1 MDERDK
7 LEGAKIQKGLED
19 FLEQE
24 LYGAAGNRALG
35 QGKGGASSRKGGDLD
50 LSLAPSGE
58 PDLQGSYE
66 PDELDISLAEPV
78 SRKGAYGSDVRPGAG
93 IKESARA
100 ARVSVADRERTRAA
114 RPDGRREEGARTI
127 RTDGGRAKSAG
138 NARADGR
145 REEDTR
151 NVRADKRA
159 DLRESGQRE
168 MAQRKKKDS
177 KPIKGKNKKQ
187 EKTKKKKNRVV
198 KVLVFIAALFVVG
211 FFILRGVVGSVYK
224 KMEYKEAEAFT
235 SEPMKEDGVINV
247 LLIGNDSRLA
257 GDDGRSDA
265 MILVSISDKTKTITM
280 TSFLRDMYVEIPG
293 HDGNRLNA
301 AYAYGGA
308 ELLMETIEANFG
320 IPIHRYAL
328 VNFQAFANL
337 VDAVGGINLELTN
350 DEVNWIN
357 AYLME
362 YNQLEGKDLAT
373 DFLDPSLSGN
383 LHLNGPQALAFT
395 RNRYIGTD
403 FGRTERQRKVLS
415 AVIKKLP
422 GAVATNGGELADGL
436 FPNLTT
442 NLREGECFNLSL
454 NAWKFLGYEMVQQC
468 VPLEGTYSNAD
479 IRGMAVLQ
487 VDFDANRQFL
497 KSTLYGE

>member
-1 MDERDK
+1 MDKKDK
-7 LEGAKIQKGLED
+7 LEGAQIQKGLED

-24 LYGAAGNRALG
+24 LYGAAGNPAMG
-35 QGKGGASSRKGGDLD
+35 QGRAGDAVSSRKGGELD
-50 LSLAPSGE
+50 LSLAQPSNE
-58 PDLQGSYE
+58 PDLRVPYQ

-78 SRKGAYGSDVRPGAG
+78 SRGVAHSDGAA
-93 IKESARA
+93 IK
-100 ARVSVADRERTRAA
+100 
-114 RPDGRREEGARTI
+114 REEGGRAYRPER
-127 RTDGGRAKSAG
+127 RTDS
-138 NARADGR
+138 
-145 REEDTR
+145 
-151 NVRADKRA
+151 
-159 DLRESGQRE
+159 RESGQRE
-168 MAQRKKKDS
+168 MSQRKKQTDTKS
-177 KPIKGKNKKQ
+177 KKQNSNTGKKKETQAVKGKNKKQ
-187 EKTKKKKNRVV
+187 EKSKKKKNRVV

-211 FFILRGVVGSVYK
+211 IFILHGLVGSVYK
-224 KMEYKEAEAFT
+224 KMEYKEAEGFT

-308 ELLMETIEANFG
+308 ELLMETIELNFG

-337 VDAVGGINLELTN
+337 VDAVGGIDLDLTN

-422 GAVATNGGELADGL
+422 GTVITNGGELADGL

-442 NLREGECFNLSL
+442 NLKQGECFNLSL

-487 VDFDANRQFL
+487 VDFEANKQFL

>member
-1 MDERDK
+1 MDKKDK
-7 LEGAKIQKGLED
+7 LEGAQIQKGLED

-24 LYGAAGNRALG
+24 LYGAAGNPAMG
-35 QGKGGASSRKGGDLD
+35 QGEAGSKSSSRKGGELD
-50 LSLAPSGE
+50 LSLAQPSNE
-58 PDLQGSYE
+58 TDLRISYQ
-66 PDELDISLAEPV
+66 PDELDISLAKPV
-78 SRKGAYGSDVRPGAG
+78 SRSGGDRDSAG
-93 IKESARA
+93 M
-100 ARVSVADRERTRAA
+100 
-114 RPDGRREEGARTI
+114 RREESGKAPSANMRREDSGRTI
-127 RTDGGRAKSAG
+127 RT
-138 NARADGR
+138 NARLEKDGR
-145 REEDTR
+145 TGQPE
-151 NVRADKRA
+151 KRT
-159 DLRESGQRE
+159 DSRESGQRE
-168 MAQRKKKDS
+168 MSQKKKQADTRNRKKNSTAGKRKEPQS
-177 KPIKGKNKKQ
+177 VKGKNKKQ
-187 EKTKKKKNRVV
+187 EKSKKKKNRVV

-211 FFILRGVVGSVYK
+211 IFILHGLVGSVYK
-224 KMEYKEAEAFT
+224 KMEYKEAEGFT

-308 ELLMETIEANFG
+308 ELLMETIELNFG

-337 VDAVGGINLELTN
+337 VDAVGGIDLDLTN

-422 GAVATNGGELADGL
+422 GTVLTNGGELADGL

-442 NLREGECFNLSL
+442 NLKQGECFNLSL

-468 VPLEGTYSNAD
+468 GPLEGTYSNAD

-487 VDFDANRQFL
+487 VDFDTNKQFL

>member
-1 MDERDK
+1 MDKKDK
-7 LEGAKIQKGLED
+7 LEGAQIQKGLED

-24 LYGAAGNRALG
+24 LYGAAGNPAMG
-35 QGKGGASSRKGGDLD
+35 QGEAGSKSSSRKGGELD
-50 LSLAPSGE
+50 LSLAQPSNE
-58 PDLQGSYE
+58 TDLRISYQ
-66 PDELDISLAEPV
+66 PDELDISLAKPV
-78 SRKGAYGSDVRPGAG
+78 SRSGGDRDSAG
-93 IKESARA
+93 M
-100 ARVSVADRERTRAA
+100 
-114 RPDGRREEGARTI
+114 RREESGKAPSANMRREDSGRTI
-127 RTDGGRAKSAG
+127 RTNARLEKDGGTG
-138 NARADGR
+138 QP
-145 REEDTR
+145 E
-151 NVRADKRA
+151 KRT
-159 DLRESGQRE
+159 DSRDIGQRE
-168 MAQRKKKDS
+168 MYQKKKQADTRNRKKNSTAGKRKEPQS
-177 KPIKGKNKKQ
+177 VKGKNKKQ
-187 EKTKKKKNRVV
+187 EKSKKKKNRVV
-198 KVLVFIAALFVVG
+198 KVLVFIAALFAVG
-211 FFILRGVVGSVYK
+211 IFILHGLVGSVYK
-224 KMEYKEAEAFT
+224 KMEYKEAEGFT

-308 ELLMETIEANFG
+308 ELLMETIELNFG

-337 VDAVGGINLELTN
+337 VDAVGGIDLDLTN

-422 GAVATNGGELADGL
+422 GTVLTNGGELADGL

-442 NLREGECFNLSL
+442 NLKQGECFNLSL

-487 VDFDANRQFL
+487 VDFDTNKQFL

>member
-78 SRKGAYGSDVRPGAG
+78 SRKGAYGSGVRPGAG
-93 IKESARA
+93 TKESAKA

-114 RPDGRREEGARTI
+114 RPDGRREEGARTA

-177 KPIKGKNKKQ
+177 KPVKGKNKKQ

-337 VDAVGGINLELTN
+337 VDAVGGIDLELTN

>member
-138 NARADGR
+138 NARSDGR

-337 VDAVGGINLELTN
+337 VDAVGGIDLELTN

>member
-211 FFILRGVVGSVYK
+211 FFILRGIVGSVYK

-308 ELLMETIEANFG
+308 ELLMETIELNFG

-337 VDAVGGINLELTN
+337 VDAVGGIDLELTN

>member
-1 MDERDK
+1 MDKKDK
-7 LEGAKIQKGLED
+7 LEGAQIQKGLED

-24 LYGAAGNRALG
+24 LYGAAGNPAMG
-35 QGKGGASSRKGGDLD
+35 QGEAGSKSSSRKGGELD
-50 LSLAPSGE
+50 LSLAQPSNE
-58 PDLQGSYE
+58 TDLRISYQ
-66 PDELDISLAEPV
+66 PDELDISLAKPV
-78 SRKGAYGSDVRPGAG
+78 SRSGGDRDSAG
-93 IKESARA
+93 M
-100 ARVSVADRERTRAA
+100 
-114 RPDGRREEGARTI
+114 RREESGKAPSANMRREDSGRTI
-127 RTDGGRAKSAG
+127 RT
-138 NARADGR
+138 NARLEKDGR
-145 REEDTR
+145 TGQPEKRTDSRESGPREMSQKKKQADTR
-151 NVRADKRA
+151 N
-159 DLRESGQRE
+159 
-168 MAQRKKKDS
+168 RKKNSTAGKRKEPQS
-177 KPIKGKNKKQ
+177 VKGKNKKQ
-187 EKTKKKKNRVV
+187 EKSKKKKNRVV

-211 FFILRGVVGSVYK
+211 IFILHGLVGSVYK
-224 KMEYKEAEAFT
+224 KMEYKEAEGFT

-308 ELLMETIEANFG
+308 ELLMETIELNFG
-320 IPIHRYAL
+320 VPIHRYAL

-337 VDAVGGINLELTN
+337 VDAVGGIDLELTN

-422 GAVATNGGELADGL
+422 GTVLTNGGELADGL

-442 NLREGECFNLSL
+442 NLKQGECFNLSL

-487 VDFDANRQFL
+487 VDFDTNKQFL

>member
-35 QGKGGASSRKGGDLD
+35 QGKGVASSRKGGDLD

-78 SRKGAYGSDVRPGAG
+78 SRKGAYGSGVRPGAG

-177 KPIKGKNKKQ
+177 KPVKGKNKKQ

-308 ELLMETIEANFG
+308 ELLMETIELNFG

-337 VDAVGGINLELTN
+337 VDAVGGIDLELTN

>member
-78 SRKGAYGSDVRPGAG
+78 SRKGAYGSGVRPGAG

-177 KPIKGKNKKQ
+177 KPVKGKNKKQ

-337 VDAVGGINLELTN
+337 VDAVGGIDLELTN

>member
-1 MDERDK
+1 MDKRDK

-24 LYGAAGNRALG
+24 LYGAAGNPAMG
-35 QGKGGASSRKGGDLD
+35 QGKTKGGSPSRKGGDLD

-58 PDLQGSYE
+58 QDLQAPYGT
-66 PDELDISLAEPV
+66 DELDISLAEPV
-78 SRKGAYGSDVRPGAG
+78 PAKRAYGGSSRSDAGSGNGAR
-93 IKESARA
+93 SARRA
-100 ARVSVADRERTRAA
+100 PRPERK
-114 RPDGRREEGARTI
+114 PD
-127 RTDGGRAKSAG
+127 S
-138 NARADGR
+138 
-145 REEDTR
+145 
-151 NVRADKRA
+151 
-159 DLRESGQRE
+159 RESVQRE
-168 MAQRKKKDS
+168 MAQKKKKDS
-177 KPIKGKNKKQ
+177 KPVKGKNKKQ
-187 EKTKKKKNRVV
+187 EKTKKKKNRVL
-198 KVLVFIAALFVVG
+198 KALVFIAALFVVG
-211 FFILRGVVGSVYK
+211 FFVLRGIVGSVYK
-224 KMEYKEAEAFT
+224 KMEYKEAEGYT

-265 MILVSISDKTKTITM
+265 MILVSISNQTKTITM

-308 ELLMETIEANFG
+308 ELLMETIELNFG
-320 IPIHRYAL
+320 IPVHRYAL

-337 VDAVGGINLELTN
+337 VDAVGGIDLDLTN
-350 DEVNWIN
+350 DEVKWIN

-362 YNQLEGKDLAT
+362 YNQLEGKDLAA

-422 GAVATNGGELADGL
+422 GAVVTNGGELADGL

-454 NAWKFLGYEMVQQC
+454 NAWKFLSYEMVQQC

>member
-1 MDERDK
+1 MDKKDK
-7 LEGAKIQKGLED
+7 LEGAQIQKGLED

-24 LYGAAGNRALG
+24 LYGAAGNPAMG
-35 QGKGGASSRKGGDLD
+35 QGEAGSKSSSRKGGELD
-50 LSLAPSGE
+50 LSLAQPSNE
-58 PDLQGSYE
+58 TDLRISYQ
-66 PDELDISLAEPV
+66 PDELDISLAKPV
-78 SRKGAYGSDVRPGAG
+78 SRSGGDRDSAG
-93 IKESARA
+93 M
-100 ARVSVADRERTRAA
+100 
-114 RPDGRREEGARTI
+114 RREESGKAPSANMRREDSGRTI
-127 RTDGGRAKSAG
+127 RTNARLEKDGGTG
-138 NARADGR
+138 QP
-145 REEDTR
+145 E
-151 NVRADKRA
+151 KRT
-159 DLRESGQRE
+159 DSRESGQRE
-168 MAQRKKKDS
+168 MSQKKKQADTRNRKKNSTAGKRKEPQS
-177 KPIKGKNKKQ
+177 VKGKNKKQ
-187 EKTKKKKNRVV
+187 EKSKKKKNRVV
-198 KVLVFIAALFVVG
+198 KVLVFIAALFAVG
-211 FFILRGVVGSVYK
+211 IFILHGLVGSVYK
-224 KMEYKEAEAFT
+224 KMEYKEAEGFT

-308 ELLMETIEANFG
+308 ELLMETIELNFG

-337 VDAVGGINLELTN
+337 VDAVGGIDLDLTN

-422 GAVATNGGELADGL
+422 GTVLTNGGELADGL

-442 NLREGECFNLSL
+442 NLKQGECFNLSL

-487 VDFDANRQFL
+487 VDFDTNKQFL

>member
-1 MDERDK
+1 MDKKDK
-7 LEGAKIQKGLED
+7 LEGAQIQKGLED

-24 LYGAAGNRALG
+24 LYGAAGNPAMG
-35 QGKGGASSRKGGDLD
+35 QGEAGSKSSSRKGGELD
-50 LSLAPSGE
+50 LSLAQPSNE
-58 PDLQGSYE
+58 TDLRISYQ
-66 PDELDISLAEPV
+66 PDELDISLAKPV
-78 SRKGAYGSDVRPGAG
+78 SRSGGDRDSAG
-93 IKESARA
+93 M
-100 ARVSVADRERTRAA
+100 
-114 RPDGRREEGARTI
+114 RREESGKAPSANMRREDSGRTI
-127 RTDGGRAKSAG
+127 RT
-138 NARADGR
+138 NARLEKDGR
-145 REEDTR
+145 TGQPE
-151 NVRADKRA
+151 KRT
-159 DLRESGQRE
+159 DSRESGQRE
-168 MAQRKKKDS
+168 MSQKKKQADTRNRKKNSTAGKRKEPQS
-177 KPIKGKNKKQ
+177 VKGKNKKQ
-187 EKTKKKKNRVV
+187 EKSKKKKNRVV

-211 FFILRGVVGSVYK
+211 IFILHGLVGSVYK
-224 KMEYKEAEAFT
+224 KMEYKEAEGFT

-308 ELLMETIEANFG
+308 ELLMETIELNFG

-337 VDAVGGINLELTN
+337 VDAVGGIDLDLTN

-422 GAVATNGGELADGL
+422 GTVLTNGGELADGL

-442 NLREGECFNLSL
+442 NLKQGECFNLSL

-487 VDFDANRQFL
+487 VDFDTNKQFL

>member
-1 MDERDK
+1 MDKKDK
-7 LEGAKIQKGLED
+7 LEGAQIQKGLED

-24 LYGAAGNRALG
+24 LYGAAGNPAMG
-35 QGKGGASSRKGGDLD
+35 QGRAGSAASSRKGGELD
-50 LSLAPSGE
+50 LSLAQPSNDT
-58 PDLQGSYE
+58 DLRMPYE
-66 PDELDISLAEPV
+66 PDELDISLAKPV
-78 SRKGAYGSDVRPGAG
+78 SRSGAHSDGAG
-93 IKESARA
+93 M
-100 ARVSVADRERTRAA
+100 
-114 RPDGRREEGARTI
+114 RREESGKAASANMR
-127 RTDGGRAKSAG
+127 REDGGRTVRI
-138 NARADGR
+138 NARQETGGR
-145 REEDTR
+145 AGHSERRTES
-151 NVRADKRA
+151 
-159 DLRESGQRE
+159 RESGQRE
-168 MAQRKKKDS
+168 MSQKKKNQ
-177 KPIKGKNKKQ
+177 PVKGKNKKQ
-187 EKTKKKKNRVV
+187 EKSKKKKNRVV
-198 KVLVFIAALFVVG
+198 KALVFIAALFVVG
-211 FFILRGVVGSVYK
+211 IFILYGVVGSVYK
-224 KMEYKEAEAFT
+224 KMEYKEAEGFT

-308 ELLMETIEANFG
+308 ELLMETIELNFG

-337 VDAVGGINLELTN
+337 VDAVGGIDLELTN

-422 GAVATNGGELADGL
+422 GTVITNGGELADGL

-442 NLREGECFNLSL
+442 NLKQGECFNLSL

>member
-1 MDERDK
+1 MDKKDK
-7 LEGAKIQKGLED
+7 LEGAQIQKGLED

-24 LYGAAGNRALG
+24 LYGAAGNPAMG
-35 QGKGGASSRKGGDLD
+35 QGEAGSKSSSRKGGELD
-50 LSLAPSGE
+50 LSLAQPSNE
-58 PDLQGSYE
+58 TDLRISYQ
-66 PDELDISLAEPV
+66 PDELDISLAKPV
-78 SRKGAYGSDVRPGAG
+78 SRSGGDRDSAG
-93 IKESARA
+93 M
-100 ARVSVADRERTRAA
+100 
-114 RPDGRREEGARTI
+114 RREESGKAPSANMRREDSGRTI
-127 RTDGGRAKSAG
+127 RT
-138 NARADGR
+138 NARLEKDGR
-145 REEDTR
+145 TGQPE
-151 NVRADKRA
+151 KRT
-159 DLRESGQRE
+159 DSRESGQRE
-168 MAQRKKKDS
+168 MSQKKKQADTRNRKKNSTAGKRKEPQS
-177 KPIKGKNKKQ
+177 VKGKNKKQ
-187 EKTKKKKNRVV
+187 EKSKKKKNRVV

-211 FFILRGVVGSVYK
+211 IFILHGLVGSVYK
-224 KMEYKEAEAFT
+224 KMEYKEAEGFT

-308 ELLMETIEANFG
+308 ELLMETIELNFG

-337 VDAVGGINLELTN
+337 VDAVGGIDLDLTN

-415 AVIKKLP
+415 GFIKKLP
-422 GAVATNGGELADGL
+422 GTVLTNGGELADGL

-442 NLREGECFNLSL
+442 NLKQGECFNLSL

-487 VDFDANRQFL
+487 VDFDTNKQFL

>member
-337 VDAVGGINLELTN
+337 VDAVGGIDLELTN

>member
-78 SRKGAYGSDVRPGAG
+78 SRKGAYGSGVRPGTG
-93 IKESARA
+93 TKESAGAARVSAAGKECARA
-100 ARVSVADRERTRAA
+100 ART
-114 RPDGRREEGARTI
+114 DGRREEGVRTA
-127 RTDGGRAKSAG
+127 RTDGGRAKNAG
-138 NARADGR
+138 NARTDGR
-145 REEDTR
+145 REDGTR

-159 DLRESGQRE
+159 DIRESGQRE

-177 KPIKGKNKKQ
+177 KPVKGKNKKQ

-308 ELLMETIEANFG
+308 ELLMETIELNFG

-337 VDAVGGINLELTN
+337 VDAVGGIDLELTN

>member
-1 MDERDK
+1 MDKKDK
-7 LEGAKIQKGLED
+7 LEGAQIQKGLED

-24 LYGAAGNRALG
+24 LYGAAGNPAMG
-35 QGKGGASSRKGGDLD
+35 QGEAGSKSSSRKGGELD
-50 LSLAPSGE
+50 LSLAQPSNE
-58 PDLQGSYE
+58 TDLRISYQ
-66 PDELDISLAEPV
+66 PDELDISLAKPV
-78 SRKGAYGSDVRPGAG
+78 SRSGGDRDSAG
-93 IKESARA
+93 M
-100 ARVSVADRERTRAA
+100 
-114 RPDGRREEGARTI
+114 RREESGKAPSANMRREDSGRTI
-127 RTDGGRAKSAG
+127 RT
-138 NARADGR
+138 NARLEKDGR
-145 REEDTR
+145 TGQPE
-151 NVRADKRA
+151 KRT
-159 DLRESGQRE
+159 DSRESGQRE
-168 MAQRKKKDS
+168 MSQKKKQADTRNRKKNSTAGKRKEPQS
-177 KPIKGKNKKQ
+177 VKGKNKKQ
-187 EKTKKKKNRVV
+187 EKSKKKKNRVV

-211 FFILRGVVGSVYK
+211 IFILHGLVGSVYK
-224 KMEYKEAEAFT
+224 KMEYKEAEGFT

-308 ELLMETIEANFG
+308 ELLMETIELNFG
-320 IPIHRYAL
+320 VPIHRYAL

-337 VDAVGGINLELTN
+337 VDAVGGIDLELTN

-422 GAVATNGGELADGL
+422 GTVLTTGGELADGL

-442 NLREGECFNLSL
+442 NLKQGECFNLSL

-487 VDFDANRQFL
+487 VDFDTNKQFL

>member
-1 MDERDK
+1 M
-7 LEGAKIQKGLED
+7 AK
-19 FLEQE
+19 
-24 LYGAAGNRALG
+24 
-35 QGKGGASSRKGGDLD
+35 
-50 LSLAPSGE
+50 
-58 PDLQGSYE
+58 
-66 PDELDISLAEPV
+66 PV
-78 SRKGAYGSDVRPGAG
+78 SRSGGDRDSAG
-93 IKESARA
+93 M
-100 ARVSVADRERTRAA
+100 
-114 RPDGRREEGARTI
+114 RREESGKAPSANMRREDSGRTI
-127 RTDGGRAKSAG
+127 RT
-138 NARADGR
+138 NARLEKDGR
-145 REEDTR
+145 TGQPE
-151 NVRADKRA
+151 KRT
-159 DLRESGQRE
+159 DSRESGQRE
-168 MAQRKKKDS
+168 MSQKKKQADTRNRKKNSTAGKRKEPQS
-177 KPIKGKNKKQ
+177 VKGKNKKQ
-187 EKTKKKKNRVV
+187 EKSKKKKNRVV

-211 FFILRGVVGSVYK
+211 IFILHGLVGSVYK
-224 KMEYKEAEAFT
+224 KMEYKEAEGFT

-308 ELLMETIEANFG
+308 ELLMETIELNFG

-337 VDAVGGINLELTN
+337 VDAVGGIDLDLTN

-422 GAVATNGGELADGL
+422 GTVLTNGGELADGL

-442 NLREGECFNLSL
+442 NLKQGECFNLSL

-487 VDFDANRQFL
+487 VDFDTNKQFL

>member
-1 MDERDK
+1 MDKKDK
-7 LEGAKIQKGLED
+7 LEGAQIQKGLED

-24 LYGAAGNRALG
+24 LYGAAGNPAMG
-35 QGKGGASSRKGGDLD
+35 QGEAGSKSSSRKGGELD
-50 LSLAPSGE
+50 LSLAQPSNE
-58 PDLQGSYE
+58 TDLRISYQ
-66 PDELDISLAEPV
+66 PDELDISLAKPV
-78 SRKGAYGSDVRPGAG
+78 SRSGGDRDSAG
-93 IKESARA
+93 M
-100 ARVSVADRERTRAA
+100 
-114 RPDGRREEGARTI
+114 RREESGKAPSANMRREDSGRTI
-127 RTDGGRAKSAG
+127 RTNARLEKDGGTG
-138 NARADGR
+138 QP
-145 REEDTR
+145 E
-151 NVRADKRA
+151 KRT
-159 DLRESGQRE
+159 DSRESGQRE
-168 MAQRKKKDS
+168 MSQKKKQADTRNRKKNSTAGKRKEPQS
-177 KPIKGKNKKQ
+177 VKGKNKKQ
-187 EKTKKKKNRVV
+187 EKSKKKKNRVV

-211 FFILRGVVGSVYK
+211 IFILHGLVGSVYK
-224 KMEYKEAEAFT
+224 KMEYKEAEGFT

-308 ELLMETIEANFG
+308 ELLMETIELNFG

-337 VDAVGGINLELTN
+337 VDAVGGIDLDLTN

-422 GAVATNGGELADGL
+422 GTVLTNGGELADGL

-442 NLREGECFNLSL
+442 NLKQGECFNLSL

-487 VDFDANRQFL
+487 VDFDTNKQFL

>member
-78 SRKGAYGSDVRPGAG
+78 SRKGAYGSGVRPGAG
-93 IKESARA
+93 TKESARA

-177 KPIKGKNKKQ
+177 KPVKGKNKKQ

-337 VDAVGGINLELTN
+337 VDAVGGIDLELTN

>member
-1 MDERDK
+1 MDKKDK
-7 LEGAKIQKGLED
+7 LEGAQIQKGLED

-24 LYGAAGNRALG
+24 LYGAAGNPAMG
-35 QGKGGASSRKGGDLD
+35 QGEAGSKSSSRKGGELD
-50 LSLAPSGE
+50 LSLAQPSNE
-58 PDLQGSYE
+58 TDLRISYQ
-66 PDELDISLAEPV
+66 PDELDISLAKPV
-78 SRKGAYGSDVRPGAG
+78 SRSGGDRDSAG
-93 IKESARA
+93 M
-100 ARVSVADRERTRAA
+100 
-114 RPDGRREEGARTI
+114 RREESGKAPSANMRREDSGRTI
-127 RTDGGRAKSAG
+127 RT
-138 NARADGR
+138 NARLEKDGR
-145 REEDTR
+145 TGQPE
-151 NVRADKRA
+151 KRT
-159 DLRESGQRE
+159 DSRESGQRE
-168 MAQRKKKDS
+168 MSQKKKQADTRNRKKNSTAGKRKEPQS
-177 KPIKGKNKKQ
+177 VKGKNKKQ
-187 EKTKKKKNRVV
+187 EKSKKKKNRVV
-198 KVLVFIAALFVVG
+198 KVLVFIAALFAVG
-211 FFILRGVVGSVYK
+211 IFILHGLVGSVYK
-224 KMEYKEAEAFT
+224 KMEYKEAEGFT

-308 ELLMETIEANFG
+308 ELLMETIELNFG

-337 VDAVGGINLELTN
+337 VDAVGGIDLDLTN

-422 GAVATNGGELADGL
+422 GTVLTNGGELADGL

-442 NLREGECFNLSL
+442 NLKQGECFNLSL

-487 VDFDANRQFL
+487 VDFDTNKQFL

>member
-1 MDERDK
+1 MDKKDK
-7 LEGAKIQKGLED
+7 LEGAQIQKGLED

-24 LYGAAGNRALG
+24 LYGAAGNPAMG
-35 QGKGGASSRKGGDLD
+35 QGEAGSKSSSRKGGELD
-50 LSLAPSGE
+50 LSLAQPSNE
-58 PDLQGSYE
+58 TDLRISYQ
-66 PDELDISLAEPV
+66 PDELDISLAKPV
-78 SRKGAYGSDVRPGAG
+78 SRSGG
-93 IKESARA
+93 
-100 ARVSVADRERTRAA
+100 DRDST
-114 RPDGRREEGARTI
+114 GMRREESGKAPSANMRREDSGRTI
-127 RTDGGRAKSAG
+127 RT
-138 NARADGR
+138 NARLEKDGR
-145 REEDTR
+145 TGQPE
-151 NVRADKRA
+151 KRT
-159 DLRESGQRE
+159 DSRESGQRE
-168 MAQRKKKDS
+168 MSQKKKQADTRNRKKNSTAGKRKEPQS
-177 KPIKGKNKKQ
+177 VKGKNKKQ
-187 EKTKKKKNRVV
+187 EKSKKKKNRVV

-211 FFILRGVVGSVYK
+211 IFILHGLVGSVYK
-224 KMEYKEAEAFT
+224 KMEYKEAEGFT

-308 ELLMETIEANFG
+308 ELLMETIELNFG
-320 IPIHRYAL
+320 VPIHRYAL

-337 VDAVGGINLELTN
+337 VDAVGGIDLELTN

-422 GAVATNGGELADGL
+422 GTVLTNGGELADGL

-442 NLREGECFNLSL
+442 NLKQGECFNLSL

-487 VDFDANRQFL
+487 VDFDTNKQFL

>member
-1 MDERDK
+1 MDKKDK
-7 LEGAKIQKGLED
+7 LEGAQIQKGLED

-24 LYGAAGNRALG
+24 LYGAAGNPAMG
-35 QGKGGASSRKGGDLD
+35 QGEAGSKSSSRKGGELD
-50 LSLAPSGE
+50 LSLAQPSNE
-58 PDLQGSYE
+58 TDLRISYQ
-66 PDELDISLAEPV
+66 PDELDISLAKPV
-78 SRKGAYGSDVRPGAG
+78 SRSGGDRDSAG
-93 IKESARA
+93 M
-100 ARVSVADRERTRAA
+100 
-114 RPDGRREEGARTI
+114 RREESGKAPSANMRREDSGRTI
-127 RTDGGRAKSAG
+127 RT
-138 NARADGR
+138 NARLEKDGR
-145 REEDTR
+145 TGQPE
-151 NVRADKRA
+151 KRT
-159 DLRESGQRE
+159 DSRESGQRE
-168 MAQRKKKDS
+168 MSQKKKQADTRNRKKKS
-177 KPIKGKNKKQ
+177 TAGKRKEPQSVKGKNKKQ
-187 EKTKKKKNRVV
+187 EKSKKKKNRVV

-211 FFILRGVVGSVYK
+211 IFILHGLVGSVYK
-224 KMEYKEAEAFT
+224 KMEYKEAEGFT

-308 ELLMETIEANFG
+308 ELLMETIELNFG

-337 VDAVGGINLELTN
+337 VDAVGGIDLDLTN

-422 GAVATNGGELADGL
+422 GTVLTNGGELAEGL

-442 NLREGECFNLSL
+442 NLKQGECFNLSL

-487 VDFDANRQFL
+487 VDFDTNKQFL

>member
-1 MDERDK
+1 MDKKDK
-7 LEGAKIQKGLED
+7 LEGAQIQKGLED

-24 LYGAAGNRALG
+24 LYGAAGNPAMG
-35 QGKGGASSRKGGDLD
+35 QGEAGSKSSSRKGGELD
-50 LSLAPSGE
+50 LSLAQPSNE
-58 PDLQGSYE
+58 TDLRISYQ
-66 PDELDISLAEPV
+66 PDELDISLAKPV
-78 SRKGAYGSDVRPGAG
+78 SRSGGDRDSAG
-93 IKESARA
+93 M
-100 ARVSVADRERTRAA
+100 
-114 RPDGRREEGARTI
+114 RREESGKAPSANMRREDSGRTI
-127 RTDGGRAKSAG
+127 RT
-138 NARADGR
+138 NARLEKDGR
-145 REEDTR
+145 TGQPE
-151 NVRADKRA
+151 KRT
-159 DLRESGQRE
+159 DSRESGQRE
-168 MAQRKKKDS
+168 MSQKKKQADTRNRKKNSTAGKRKEPQS
-177 KPIKGKNKKQ
+177 VKGKNKKQ
-187 EKTKKKKNRVV
+187 EKSKKKKNRVV

-211 FFILRGVVGSVYK
+211 IFILHGLVGSVYK
-224 KMEYKEAEAFT
+224 KMEYKEAEGFT

-308 ELLMETIEANFG
+308 ELLMETIELNLG
-320 IPIHRYAL
+320 VPIHRYAL

-337 VDAVGGINLELTN
+337 VDAVGGIDLELTN

-422 GAVATNGGELADGL
+422 GTVLTNGGELADGL

-442 NLREGECFNLSL
+442 NLKQGECFNLSL

-487 VDFDANRQFL
+487 VDFDTNKQFL

>member
-1 MDERDK
+1 MDKKDK
-7 LEGAKIQKGLED
+7 LEGAQIQKGLED

-24 LYGAAGNRALG
+24 LYGAAGKPAMG
-35 QGKGGASSRKGGDLD
+35 QGEAGSKSSSRKGGELD
-50 LSLAPSGE
+50 LSLAQPSNE
-58 PDLQGSYE
+58 TDLRISYQ
-66 PDELDISLAEPV
+66 PDELDISLAKPV
-78 SRKGAYGSDVRPGAG
+78 SRSGGDRDSAG
-93 IKESARA
+93 M
-100 ARVSVADRERTRAA
+100 
-114 RPDGRREEGARTI
+114 RREESGKAPSANMRREDSGRTI
-127 RTDGGRAKSAG
+127 RTNARLEKDGGTG
-138 NARADGR
+138 QP
-145 REEDTR
+145 E
-151 NVRADKRA
+151 KRT
-159 DLRESGQRE
+159 DSRESGQRE
-168 MAQRKKKDS
+168 MSQKKKQADTRNRKKNSTAGKRKEPQS
-177 KPIKGKNKKQ
+177 VKGKNKKQ
-187 EKTKKKKNRVV
+187 EKSKKKKNRVV

-211 FFILRGVVGSVYK
+211 IFILHGLVGSVYK
-224 KMEYKEAEAFT
+224 KMEYKEAEGFT

-308 ELLMETIEANFG
+308 ELLMETIELNFG

-337 VDAVGGINLELTN
+337 VDAVGGIDLDLTN

-422 GAVATNGGELADGL
+422 GTVLTNGGELADGL

-442 NLREGECFNLSL
+442 NLKQGECFNLSL

-487 VDFDANRQFL
+487 VDFDTNKQFL

>member
-1 MDERDK
+1 MDKKDK
-7 LEGAKIQKGLED
+7 LEGAQIQKGLED

-24 LYGAAGNRALG
+24 LYGAAGNPAMG
-35 QGKGGASSRKGGDLD
+35 QGEAGSKSSSRKGGELD
-50 LSLAPSGE
+50 LSLAQPSNE
-58 PDLQGSYE
+58 TDLRISYQ
-66 PDELDISLAEPV
+66 PDELDISLAKPV
-78 SRKGAYGSDVRPGAG
+78 SRSGGDRDSAG
-93 IKESARA
+93 M
-100 ARVSVADRERTRAA
+100 
-114 RPDGRREEGARTI
+114 RREESGKAPSANMRREDSGRTI
-127 RTDGGRAKSAG
+127 RT
-138 NARADGR
+138 NARLEKDGR
-145 REEDTR
+145 TGQPE
-151 NVRADKRA
+151 KRT
-159 DLRESGQRE
+159 DSRESGQRE
-168 MAQRKKKDS
+168 MSQKKKQADTRNRKKNSTAGKRKEPQS
-177 KPIKGKNKKQ
+177 VKGKNKKQ
-187 EKTKKKKNRVV
+187 EKSKKKKNRVV

-211 FFILRGVVGSVYK
+211 IFILHGLVGSVYK
-224 KMEYKEAEAFT
+224 KMEYKEAEGFT

-280 TSFLRDMYVEIPG
+280 TSFLRDMYVEISG

-308 ELLMETIEANFG
+308 ELLMETIELNFG

-337 VDAVGGINLELTN
+337 VDAVGGIDLDLTN

-422 GAVATNGGELADGL
+422 GTVLTNGGELADGL

-442 NLREGECFNLSL
+442 NLKQGECFNLSL

-487 VDFDANRQFL
+487 VDFDTNKQFL

>member
-1 MDERDK
+1 MDKKDK
-7 LEGAKIQKGLED
+7 LEGAQIQKGLED

-24 LYGAAGNRALG
+24 LYGAAGKPAMG
-35 QGKGGASSRKGGDLD
+35 QGEAGSKSSSRKGGELD
-50 LSLAPSGE
+50 LSLAQPSNE
-58 PDLQGSYE
+58 TDLRISYQ
-66 PDELDISLAEPV
+66 PDELDISLAKPV
-78 SRKGAYGSDVRPGAG
+78 SRSGGDRDSAG
-93 IKESARA
+93 M
-100 ARVSVADRERTRAA
+100 
-114 RPDGRREEGARTI
+114 RREESGKAPSANMRREDSGRTI
-127 RTDGGRAKSAG
+127 RT
-138 NARADGR
+138 NARLEKDGR
-145 REEDTR
+145 TGQPE
-151 NVRADKRA
+151 KRT
-159 DLRESGQRE
+159 DSRESGQRE
-168 MAQRKKKDS
+168 MSQKKKQADTRNRKKNSTAGKRKEPQS
-177 KPIKGKNKKQ
+177 VKGKNKKQ
-187 EKTKKKKNRVV
+187 EKSKKKKNRVV

-211 FFILRGVVGSVYK
+211 IFILHGLVGSVYK
-224 KMEYKEAEAFT
+224 KMEYKEAEGFT

-308 ELLMETIEANFG
+308 ELLMETIELNFG

-337 VDAVGGINLELTN
+337 VDAVGGIDLDLTN

-422 GAVATNGGELADGL
+422 GTVLTNGGELADGL

-442 NLREGECFNLSL
+442 NLKQGECFNLSL

-487 VDFDANRQFL
+487 VDFDTNKQFL

>member
-19 FLEQE
+19 FLEQD